1 MPSPREGGLALRN
14 GDRLIPD
21 LLLVGRDAGRLKA
34 LAAAHGNQRWT
45 TSLDEAL
52 AGPDAIF
59 MDCAATGDRPARV
72 RQAIAAGKHIHI
84 EKPTAPTVEEAM
96 ELARAAHAA
105 GVKHGVIQDKLF
117 LPGFAKLLFVKN
129 AGFFGRILSIRI
141 DAGSWIF
148 DGKTQ
153 ECQRPSWNYKRA
165 EGGGIALDMMA
176 HWRYMID
183 RLAAPVTGVC
193 ALMATAI
200 PERVDERG
208 QTYTV
213 DVEDTS
219 HALLQLAGGAVGVIT
234 NSWATRLRRDD
245 TMVVQIDGTLG
256 SAVAGRFR
264 CFTQAAVNTP
274 EAFFGA
280 ARPGGMDFAG
290 AVAGGAGHAADQQSL
305 PAVLGGVPAPCRRG
319 CALCADAG
327 RRREGG
333 AARRPRLSQRRR
345 RTVDGGAR
353 TAVVGS
359 ARARRAKAW
368 LSPNLLSATS
378 RSTGW
383 WSRKALSSIHS
394 SSSHRLPRKFWR
406 KIAAG

>member
-1 MPSPREGGLALRN
+1 MSERHIGVIINGATGRMGTTQHMANLLAIAGEGGLALRN

-34 LAAAHGNQRWT
+34 LAAADGNQRWT
-45 TSLDEAL
+45 TSLSEAL

-59 MDCAATGDRPARV
+59 MDCAATDDRPARV

-96 ELARAAHAA
+96 SLARAAHAA

-117 LPGFAKLLFVKN
+117 LPGFAKLLFVRN
-129 AGFFGRILSIRI
+129 AGFLGRILSIRI

-148 DGKTQ
+148 DGKVQ

-200 PERVDERG
+200 PERVDEQGR
-208 QTYTV
+208 TYTV

-234 NSWATRLRRDD
+234 NSWATRIRRDD
-245 TMVVQIDGTLG
+245 TMVVQVDGTLG

-264 CFTQAAVNTP
+264 
-274 EAFFGA
+274 
-280 ARPGGMDFAG
+280 
-290 AVAGGAGHAADQQSL
+290 
-305 PAVLGGVPAPCRRG
+305 
-319 CALCADAG
+319 
-327 RRREGG
+327 
-333 AARRPRLSQRRR
+333 
-345 RTVDGGAR
+345 
-353 TAVVGS
+353 
-359 ARARRAKAW
+359 
-368 LSPNLLSATS
+368 
-378 RSTGW
+378 
-383 WSRKALSSIHS
+383 
-394 SSSHRLPRKFWR
+394 
-406 KIAAG
+406 

>member
-1 MPSPREGGLALRN
+1 MTERRIGIIINGATGRMGTTQHMANLLAIARDGGLRLRN

-21 LLLVGRDAGRLKA
+21 LLLVGRDADRLKA
-34 LAAAHGNQRWT
+34 LAIANGSQRWT

-52 AGPDAIF
+52 SGPDAIF
-59 MDCAATGDRPARV
+59 MDCASTGNRPERV
-72 RQAIAAGKHIHI
+72 RKAIVAGKHIHI
-84 EKPTAPTVEEAM
+84 EKPTAPTVDQAM
-96 ELARAAHAA
+96 DLARAAQSA
-105 GVKHGVIQDKLF
+105 GLKHGVIQDKLF

-129 AGFFGRILSIRI
+129 AGFFGRVLSIRI

-148 DGKTQ
+148 DGKAQ
-153 ECQRPSWNYKRA
+153 ESQRPSWNYKRA

-183 RLAAPVTGVC
+183 RLAAPITGVC

-208 QTYTV
+208 RTYGV

-234 NSWATRLRRDD
+234 NSWATRIRRDD

-280 ARPGGMDFAG
+280 ARPGGMDFPEQWQEVPDTLPTSNPFRQCWEAFLRH
-290 AVAGGAGHAADQQSL
+290 VAEDAPYL
-305 PAVLGGVPAPCRRG
+305 PTL
-319 CALCADAG
+319 L
-327 RRREGG
+327 EG
-333 AARRPRLSQRRR
+333 
-345 RTVDGGAR
+345 
-353 TAVVGS
+353 
-359 ARARRAKAW
+359 AKAVQ
-368 LSPNLLSATS
+368 LADLAY
-378 RSTGW
+378 RSVTEGRW
-383 WSRKALSSIHS
+383 MTVPEL
-394 SSSHRLPRKFWR
+394 RL
-406 KIAAG
+406 